1 MIVSDR
7 TWAGSGDCEGTIRT
21 LAGACLMA
29 FAVAYG
35 DSGKMLL
42 TASAMLMSPKYS
54 SGGASDGTSAESL
67 VMPSIL
73 VNLQRSVISVI
84 LGTTHHPD
92 FMTRGVMQDDL
103 CETFP
108 VEFPTNW
115 KHDKSEGKKNIHHT
129 LPRVYA
135 QASDGSHLY
144 LQTGLVNVTKL
155 AYPIFFHHSLSRFRP
170 VKGFWDPGRQSLL

>member
-54 SGGASDGTSAESL
+54 SGGASDGASAESL

-92 FMTRGVMQDDL
+92 FMTRGVMQEDL

-115 KHDKSEGKKNIHHT
+115 KHEKSEGKKTIHHT

-144 LQTGLVNVTKL
+144 LQTGLVNIEIGIS
-155 AYPIFFHHSLSRFRP
+155 IFFLHSLSR
-170 VKGFWDPGRQSLL
+170 